1 MEAVQALFK
10 DQGMEKQELSSK
22 INASPWVQ
30 LRQDIKS
37 KVNEGEAYVLVFW
50 EEAGFFLEL
59 VRPCVVHWHPG
70 RKPVAPSWH
79 CGWRSY
85 CHNETVMG
93 CKATFVPLL
102 ELNQLAP
109 VLLQL
114 DSYSCAKNTARGYD

>member
-22 INASPWVQ
+22 INSSPWVQ

-59 VRPCVVHWHPG
+59 VRPCVIH
-70 RKPVAPSWH
+70 
-79 CGWRSY
+79 
-85 CHNETVMG
+85 
-93 CKATFVPLL
+93 
-102 ELNQLAP
+102 
-109 VLLQL
+109 
-114 DSYSCAKNTARGYD
+114 